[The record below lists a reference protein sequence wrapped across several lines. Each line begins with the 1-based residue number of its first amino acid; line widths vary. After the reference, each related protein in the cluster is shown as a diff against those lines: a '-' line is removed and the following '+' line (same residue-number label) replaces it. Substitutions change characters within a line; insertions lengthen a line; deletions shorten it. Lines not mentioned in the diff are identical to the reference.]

1 MTGVLWV
8 LVAELLFAV
17 MRLATRVNAA
27 ALPWPALAATRFLG
41 GAAIIYGIARLT
53 RASLGITDRRSTWLR
68 AIFGTGSS
76 VGVFYALGSNQISV
90 GDATTLAATAPLF
103 VAALSR
109 PMLGEHV
116 TPRVLAGIA
125 LGFAGVVTLVGPSFA
140 TSGHVALIALA
151 GAASYSMAM
160 VYLRRVGPTESS
172 EAVALHVSLVAGGFA
187 MLLLAG
193 TAVAGGSTGAAPAA
207 WPPMDDVQWWAVV
220 VAAFAGGVSQIAVT
234 RAFAL
239 ERAARIGAVSYAGV
253 VLTYALEALIMARAP
268 TPLQL
273 AGAALVVAAGLLTV
287 SDAPASNSTST
298 ACAVP
303 DGDG

>member
-53 RASLGITDRRSTWLR
+53 RASLGINDRRSTWLR
-68 AIFGTGSS
+68 ALFGTGSS
-76 VGVFYALGSNQISV
+76 VGVFYALGSNRISV

-109 PMLGEHV
+109 PMLGERV
-116 TPRVLAGIA
+116 TPHVLAGIA
-125 LGFAGVVTLVGPSFA
+125 LGFIGVVTLVGPSFG
-140 TSGHVALIALA
+140 TSGPVALVALA
-151 GAASYSMAM
+151 GAASYAMAM
-160 VYLRRVGPTESS
+160 VYLRKVGPTEGS

-187 MLLLAG
+187 MLLLTGGAL
-193 TAVAGGSTGAAPAA
+193 AGGFAGVVPPA
-207 WPPMDDVQWWAVV
+207 WPPMHDVRWWAVG
-220 VAAFAGGVSQIAVT
+220 VAAIAGGVSQIAVT

-253 VLTYALEALIMARAP
+253 VLTYALESLILARAP

-273 AGAALVVAAGLLTV
+273 AGAVLVVAAGLLTV
-287 SDAPASNSTST
+287 SGAPPTTGAST

>member
-41 GAAIIYGIARLT
+41 GAAVIYGIARLT
-53 RASLGITDRRSTWLR
+53 RATLGITDRRSTWLR

-76 VGVFYALGSNQISV
+76 VGVFYALGSSEISV

-116 TPRVLAGIA
+116 TPRTLAGIA
-125 LGFAGVVTLVGPSFA
+125 LGFLGVATLVGPSFG
-140 TSGHVALIALA
+140 TSGRVALIALA

-160 VYLRRVGPTESS
+160 VYLRKVGPTESS

-187 MLLLAG
+187 MLLL
-193 TAVAGGSTGAAPAA
+193 TGAALGGGLAEGARIVWPAHG
-207 WPPMDDVQWWAVV
+207 DVRWWAVV
-220 VAAFAGGVSQIAVT
+220 AAAVAGGVSQIAVT

-253 VLTYALEALIMARAP
+253 VLTYALEALILARSP
-268 TPLQL
+268 TATQL
-273 AGAALVVAAGLLTV
+273 AGAALVVAAGLLAVTGP
-287 SDAPASNSTST
+287 PASANASS

>member
-53 RASLGITDRRSTWLR
+53 RATLGITDRRSTWLR

-76 VGVFYALGSNQISV
+76 VGVFYALGSSEISV

-116 TPRVLAGIA
+116 TPRTLAGIA
-125 LGFAGVVTLVGPSFA
+125 LGFLGVATLVGPSFG
-140 TSGHVALIALA
+140 TSGRVALIALG

-160 VYLRRVGPTESS
+160 VYLRKVGPTESS

-187 MLLLAG
+187 MLLL
-193 TAVAGGSTGAAPAA
+193 TGAALGERLAEGTRIVWPAHG
-207 WPPMDDVQWWAVV
+207 DVRWWAVV
-220 VAAFAGGVSQIAVT
+220 VAAVAGGVSQIAVT

-253 VLTYALEALIMARAP
+253 VLTYALEALILARAP
-268 TPLQL
+268 TVTQL
-273 AGAALVVAAGLLTV
+273 AGAALVVAAGLLAVTGP
-287 SDAPASNSTST
+287 PASANATT